1 MKVALLGAAGF
12 GVWNRH
18 GRWPDPARPIGL
30 RPPGGDQRVARWGES
45 RTWTTDALR
54 SLESDAPAMS
64 GPAWQTFPS
73 RFETAG
79 ARPQMAMEVTL
90 EDMKSRTDRRGIDP
104 DG

>member
-1 MKVALLGAAGF
+1 
-12 GVWNRH
+12 
-18 GRWPDPARPIGL
+18 
-30 RPPGGDQRVARWGES
+30 
-45 RTWTTDALR
+45 
-54 SLESDAPAMS
+54 MS

-90 EDMKSRTDRRGIDP
+90 EDMKSRTDRRGIDH